1 MKRVLYSGGFELP
14 DKNAAAQR
22 VMANALLLRK
32 MKYEVSFIGISKDI
46 KKAPHIVNG
55 FISNPVSYPMGITKW
70 VYQILSFVDA
80 TIIIKNK
87 PDYVVLYN
95 FPSIA
100 SLRILRICH
109 KHGIKVFQ
117 DITEWEEP
125 QNKNVRDYIRW
136 LDVNLRMHY
145 CLKKMDG
152 IIAISKFLY
161 NYYSSYT
168 KCILVPPTIDIENKK
183 WNRNSKITTSSVVRL
198 IYAGTAGFGVK
209 DRLDIIV
216 NAVSQFSNMHLDVYG
231 MTESEYIL
239 GYGNLP
245 QECTN
250 IVFHG
255 RVSHIDA
262 LFAVQ
267 NADFQLL
274 IRDKN
279 RKNNAGFPTKFVES
293 MACGTPL
300 IATLTSNI
308 ADYILDSKNGFV
320 VNDYNELDSVLQ
332 KISEM
337 PKSDIIKMKNSCRNL
352 NVFDYRNYEKEFMKL
367 FK

>member
-1 MKRVLYSGGFELP
+1 MKRVLYIGGFELP

-55 FISNPVSYPMGITKW
+55 FISNPVSYPMGITNW
-70 VYQILSFVDA
+70 VYQILSFVNT

-100 SLRILRICH
+100 SLRILRTCH

-168 KCILVPPTIDIENKK
+168 KCILVPPTIDIEDKK

-245 QECTN
+245 KECTN

-308 ADYILDSKNGFV
+308 GDYLKNGENGFV
-320 VNDYNELDSVLQ
+320 VDENHSLANVLEYISKLPVSEIIRMK
-332 KISEM
+332 KICQSM
-337 PKSDIIKMKNSCRNL
+337 T
-352 NVFDYRNYEKEFMKL
+352 VFDYHEYESL
-367 FK
+367 FKQIFK